1 MTTRDINKEQ
11 PKIEL
16 RSDEVNDILRRPPRW
31 IIRWG
36 ISVITLILLLLIAG
50 SVIFKYPDKI
60 TAPIIINS
68 ENMPVRIVAKS
79 NGRMTSF
86 LVKEN
91 QNVKRN
97 QLMAV
102 IENPAKYEDYRV
114 LKDLCDS
121 LSAVATSV
129 NSDAFFLKKITVPG
143 RLEVGMMQNDFVSL
157 SATLSEFSTFLQNDY
172 HRKKIEKIR
181 SQIGY
186 QRNQVN
192 SAARKLKMADEQK
205 MLTKRNFERDSILFG
220 QKVISPADLEKSR
233 GALLTVFQEYEN
245 LSNSMNTLQI
255 SIQQAEQTIFDL
267 EQERSRSV
275 QEYQRNLKGNLEN
288 LKATMASWEQLYLL
302 ASPVD
307 GRVSLSQYWKENQN
321 IHTGDVV
328 ATVIPAGETKIFGK
342 IFLPLNGAGKVKI
355 GQRVNIKVDNYPYLE
370 YGMLRETVEQI
381 SEVPAVID
389 NKNVYVVTVRFP
401 RKLLTGFNTEIPC
414 NQEMTGQAEI
424 ITNDISILKRLI
436 FPIRHLIDKVTH
448 S

>member
-68 ENMPVRIVAKS
+68 ENMPVRIVSRS

-86 LVKEN
+86 LVRDN
-91 QNVKRN
+91 QNVKKN
-97 QLMAV
+97 QLLAV
-102 IENPAKYEDYRV
+102 IENPARYEDYKV
-114 LKDLCDS
+114 LKELCDS
-121 LSAVATSV
+121 LSYVATSV
-129 NSDAFFLKKITVPG
+129 NSDAFFLKKITIPG
-143 RLEVGMMQNDFVSL
+143 RLEVGEMQNDFVSL
-157 SATLSEFSTFLQNDY
+157 TATLSELYTFLQNDY
-172 HRKKIEKIR
+172 HMRKIEKIR

-186 QRNQVN
+186 QKNQVA
-192 SAARKLKMADEQK
+192 SAARKLKMAEEQK
-205 MLTKRNFERDSILFG
+205 MLTRRNFERDSLLFS
-220 QKVISPADLEKSR
+220 QKVISPADLEMSR
-233 GALLTVFQEYEN
+233 GTLLGVFQEYEN

-255 SIQQAEQTIFDL
+255 SIQQAEQMIFDL
-267 EQERSRSV
+267 EQERSRNL
-275 QEYQRNLKGNLEN
+275 QEYQRNLKGNLET
-288 LKATMASWEQLYLL
+288 LKATISSWEQQFLL
-302 ASPVD
+302 VSPVE
-307 GRVSLSQYWKENQN
+307 GRISLSQYWKENQN

-381 SEVPAVID
+381 SEVPAIID
-389 NKNVYVVTVRFP
+389 NKNVYVVTISFP
-401 RKLLTGFNTEIPC
+401 KKLLTGFNIEIPC

-424 ITNDISILKRLI
+424 ITNDISILKRII
-436 FPIRHLIDKVTH
+436 FPLRHIIAKVTQ